1 MGKIRAIVK
10 RADELVGHVV
20 YISNT
25 LENFQKIVG
34 GYIETVTLPNDVVII
49 CDEEGMLKGKPHN
62 CIILPN
68 RTFIR
73 QHFVGDIIAV
83 GVDGD
88 EFANVPIDLDIWK
101 RVYLGMEEKA

>member
-34 GYIETVTLPNDVVII
+34 GYIETVTFPGNVVII
-49 CDEEGMLKGKPHN
+49 CNEEGLLQKKPFN
-62 CIILPN
+62 CSIFHEGAY
-68 RTFIR
+68 RAM
-73 QHFVGDIIAV
+73 HFVGDIIAV
-83 GVDGD
+83 GVNGD
-88 EFANVPIDLDIWK
+88 EFGDIPIDIECWK
-101 RVYLGMEEKA
+101 QVYLGMEVKA